1 MTISFS
7 DVRYSSLTHEQIKD
21 ILRNIQELES
31 KDLGITKYYLQNVS
45 NLAHWLNE
53 YKYDGE
59 LNFKDINEFLNP
71 KENERPDGLEPR
83 SGEVLSEAN
92 EIEPQRPDG
101 LEPRS
106 GEPEPEPEFF
116 EERRGYDEAED
127 EMYNLIQARNAIDER
142 IKELQQQE
150 QQQEQ
155 DIDAIMNIPASDSP
169 VARSHEERYLAYTA
183 PNATG
188 GILKGDIDRELNK
201 ELTKFIDKHPFS
213 HIECDEALIL
223 FPPIDINKFQAS
235 LRRIGYTKNS
245 IKKEN
250 HNVYIDYYLNKIT
263 ELNFIFTSLDTIYEE
278 NKAQPFKIGFDCGFV
293 VEDTKDVKY
302 TRTAPNEDE
311 IGRSIPVVIENQS
324 DMNTYKHYVFS
335 AISEK
340 TERTH
345 IDSAHRYCAIHTILF
360 KITKLGLSGAKITV
374 PGYDFLSRNKYIVVS
389 PNEYNLCMF
398 CSIYEALM
406 RKNRP

>member
-31 KDLGITKYYLQNVS
+31 KDLDITNNFRHNVS

-53 YKYDGE
+53 YKYDGK
-59 LNFKDINEFLNP
+59 LNFKDIHDFLNP
-71 KENERPDGLEPR
+71 KD
-83 SGEVLSEAN
+83 
-92 EIEPQRPDG
+92 EIEPKPQPK
-101 LEPRS
+101 
-106 GEPEPEPEFF
+106 PEPENTDAERPTGAEPQSGEFF

-150 QQQEQ
+150 QQREQ

-169 VARSHEERYLAYTA
+169 LARSHEERYLAYTA

-263 ELNFIFTSLDTIYEE
+263 ELNFIFSSLDTIYEE
-278 NKAQPFKIGFDCGFV
+278 NKAHPFKIGFDCGFV

-311 IGRSIPVVIENQS
+311 IGRSIPVVIKNQS

-406 RKNRP
+406 RKNK